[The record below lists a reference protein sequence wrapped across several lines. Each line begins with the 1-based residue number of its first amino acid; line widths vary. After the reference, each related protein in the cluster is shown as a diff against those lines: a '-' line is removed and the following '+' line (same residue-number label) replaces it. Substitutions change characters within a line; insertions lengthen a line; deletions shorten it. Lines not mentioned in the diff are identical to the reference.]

1 MLPNEL
7 ENVADL
13 AVQRRRKRQAE
24 AEARADAASKGLP
37 ENATHHDIALA
48 IAQSLTV
55 EDHGP
60 AYAGGCFLLPT
71 PAGLWEP
78 ASHERLQVLAAQ
90 LLGGHKLMR
99 KHSDF
104 RQVVDHLAAVVD
116 RPDFFDDAP
125 PGVVSPAG
133 VHRLDAAGRVETVPL
148 ELAHRQTFAIDWAP
162 DFQAECPL
170 VDGVLAAAFEGED
183 QAVQTAAFWECLGA
197 TLFGLLPRLQ
207 LVVLLLGRERSGKS
221 LLQRMLERLFPRD
234 AVCAVPPGRW
244 GSEYHVATLALKRL
258 NVVGELHDESALPSA
273 DFKNVTGGNLV
284 TGRHPTHRPFSFR
297 CLASHWFA
305 SNVLPVATDRTEGFY
320 RRWLVLHFANTVPL
334 DRVDPNLLER
344 IVAAEMPA
352 VLGNAFLGAERV
364 ARAGQVQRSRV
375 HEKVMQRWR
384 LAANPLQQFL
394 LDEEWIELD
403 PGAKDHNTPEV
414 YQAYRRWSAACGF
427 RNPFGRNHFMDLL
440 DATGATRG
448 VGIKRIGTRNVVVG
462 LRLLK
467 GTHGGD
473 GA

>member
-1 MLPNEL
+1 MPRDEL
-7 ENVADL
+7 DNVADL
-13 AVQRRRKRQAE
+13 AVQRKRKRQAE
-24 AEARADAASKGLP
+24 AEARAEAAAKGLP

-48 IAQSLTV
+48 IAQALTI
-55 EDHGP
+55 DGHGP

-71 PAGLWEP
+71 PAGLWEA
-78 ASHERLQVLAAQ
+78 ASHERLQVLAAERF
-90 LLGGHKLMR
+90 GGHKLMR

-116 RPDFFDDAP
+116 APEFFDDMP
-125 PGVVSPAG
+125 PGIVSPAG
-133 VHRLDAAGRVETVPL
+133 VHRLDDRGQVETVAL
-148 ELAHRQTFAIDWAP
+148 ELAHRQTFAIEWAP
-162 DFQAECPL
+162 DVQAECPL
-170 VDGVLAAAFEGED
+170 VDGVLAAAFDGAD
-183 QAVQTAAFWECLGA
+183 AAVQTSAFWECLGA

-221 LLQRMLERLFPRD
+221 LLQRILERLFPRD

-258 NVVGELHDESALPSA
+258 NVVGELHDESAVPSA

-297 CLASHWFA
+297 CMASHWFA
-305 SNVLPVATDRTEGFY
+305 SNVLPVAMDRTEGFY
-320 RRWLVLHFANTVPL
+320 RRWLVLSFANTVPL
-334 DRVDPNLLER
+334 DRVDPNLFDR
-344 IVAAEMPA
+344 IVADEMPG
-352 VLGNAFLGAERV
+352 VLGQAFLGAERV
-364 ARAGQVQRSRV
+364 ARAGQVQRSGV

-394 LDEEWIELD
+394 LDDEWIELD
-403 PGAKDHNTPEV
+403 PEAKEHGTPEV

-427 RNPFGRNHFMDLL
+427 RNPFGRNHFLELL

-448 VGIKRIGTRNVVVG
+448 VGIKRIGTKNVVAG
-462 LRLLK
+462 LRLLR
-467 GTHGGD
+467 GFD
-473 GA
+473 A